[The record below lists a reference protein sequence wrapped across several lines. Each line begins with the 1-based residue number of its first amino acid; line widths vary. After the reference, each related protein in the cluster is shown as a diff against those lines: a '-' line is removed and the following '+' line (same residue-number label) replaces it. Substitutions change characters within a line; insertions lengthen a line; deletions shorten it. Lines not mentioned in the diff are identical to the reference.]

1 VSASKAHWARD
12 IKTGTRGPAVLG
24 LALTGVF
31 LFGFAAWGV
40 TAPLAGATVASGFV
54 SAMGQNQRVQ
64 HLEGGIVS
72 QIAVHEGE
80 RVEEG
85 QILYELEQTAA
96 LSDRNRLLKQSVS
109 LRARAERLV
118 SERDGAERLK
128 LSEALVTAGEDTGMT
143 LHLREQTR
151 EFDVRLERF
160 RQERAISIQR
170 VEALQEQ
177 IVGLKAQQEAVERQ
191 LAVVREESARKLS
204 LLKRGL
210 TDRSEYTALLRSE
223 AELVGQS
230 GQLGSNIL
238 ATNIRVVEA
247 HEQLARLDTQRVE
260 TASAELTTVR
270 GEIEQAEEG
279 LTKAVNVLSRTSVRS
294 PTKGVVVQ
302 IVHNSVGSVVR
313 PGETL
318 LEILPTSDELVV
330 EARIPIQSIDS
341 VRVGQPARL
350 QFSALNTRTTPSVD
364 GAVAYIS
371 ADRLVDEANNQPY
384 YLARIAITRELPAE
398 ITREQIYPGMPV
410 ESFIQTGERT
420 FFEYLSRP
428 ILDSFG
434 RAFREI

>member
-1 VSASKAHWARD
+1 MSAPKANWARD
-12 IKTGTRGPAVLG
+12 IRTGTRGPVILG

-31 LFGFAAWGV
+31 LCGFAAWGV

-80 RVEEG
+80 RVEDG
-85 QILYELEQTAA
+85 QILYELDPTAA
-96 LSDRNRLLKQSVS
+96 LADRNRLLKQSVS

-118 SERDGAERLK
+118 AERDGAERLE
-128 LSEALVTAGEDTGMT
+128 LSEALQTAGEDTGMT

-160 RQERAISIQR
+160 RQERAILFQR

-177 IVGLKAQQEAVERQ
+177 TVGLKAQQDAVERQ
-191 LAVVREESARKLS
+191 LVVVREESARKLS
-204 LLKRGL
+204 LLERGL

-223 AELVGQS
+223 ADLVGQS

-238 ATNIRVVEA
+238 ATNIQVVEA
-247 HEQLARLDTQRVE
+247 HEQIARLDTQRIE
-260 TASAELTTVR
+260 TASAELNTVR
-270 GEIEQAEEG
+270 GEIEQAEEA
-279 LTKAVNVLSRTSVRS
+279 LTTAVNVLSRTSVRS

-302 IVHNSVGSVVR
+302 IAHNSVGSVVR

-318 LEILPTSDELVV
+318 LEILPTTDDLVV

-350 QFSALNTRTTPSVD
+350 QFSALNARVTPSVD
-364 GAVAYIS
+364 GEVAYVS

-398 ITREQIYPGMPV
+398 ITREQVYPGMPV

-434 RAFREI
+434 RAFRES